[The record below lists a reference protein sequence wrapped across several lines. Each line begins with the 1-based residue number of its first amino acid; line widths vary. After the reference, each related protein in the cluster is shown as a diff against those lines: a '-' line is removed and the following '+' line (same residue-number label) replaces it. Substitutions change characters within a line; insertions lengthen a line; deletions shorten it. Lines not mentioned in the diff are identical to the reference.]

1 MSSHFSSRAFRLLI
15 GIGVLA
21 AIAALAH
28 GPSAWAA
35 APNSPAYQTIPTVT
49 PGDGGGTPVA
59 LPTGLAPAATPV
71 AAAPSTSPIVS
82 WVVAAVLVMALV
94 GGLVFVVRRRQ

>member
-1 MSSHFSSRAFRLLI
+1 MSNHFPSRAFRLLI

-21 AIAALAH
+21 AIAAPAY

-49 PGDGGGTPVA
+49 PGGGGGTPVA

-71 AAAPSTSPIVS
+71 AAAPSASSIVS
-82 WVVAAVLVMALV
+82 WVVAAVLVVALV
-94 GGLVFVVRRRQ
+94 GGLVFVAGRRK